1 MSKKKPDKKI
11 NLEASFEDVLVCQKE
26 SARTLL
32 EIFVEKPENVAQES
46 LGTLA
51 GILEITDESSDS
63 SYIVNYIVSV
73 LRKEY
78 YSKTKRGAIESF
90 EAALNKAN
98 LALAKLAEH
107 GNINWLGKI
116 NAIILAIE
124 RNNIHL
130 SQAGTAKTLL
140 LRNNILT
147 DITEG
152 AQNLENP
159 SPFKTF
165 VDVLSGRL
173 ESDDM
178 LIIATQEIFEIF
190 SFEEIKRSA
199 LRFSSEDFMRFLK
212 TALSNELERAAV
224 LVTRIQERKIQEN
237 KPTISK
243 SSEIN
248 AFSQASYAKIYSPP
262 KPKIQQPQ
270 LIEKTLD
277 EEEKESLAKEIKRD
291 LEKESGEFV
300 DKKTGHIYIKEDFS
314 DQNKS
319 QLLENIA
326 EISRIKLNGFFKFIF
341 KKIAFLSPNALWYR
355 FFGNREQEIEVHVE
369 SNSTNNILS
378 TEKTK
383 EPIFDKEKF
392 KNLAA
397 NTYLIIR
404 RIILTIFSLVVF
416 LIKKVFIG
424 IKKLIP
430 NKSDSVMISE
440 NISASSKQINIF
452 QKILPRFSKIKNI
465 FSRLDSSQKF
475 YVALVILI
483 IIIIPYFIAKIGN
496 KNEENLVAQEEVVPP
511 TFLLEQDKNVYKIE
525 NLNSVFSKD
534 NLLKVINLNGI
545 IFFIDNSGLTNSE
558 DGQFYSFPAEMGKI
572 KIATNMD
579 DLNLIFLI
587 DKNNK
592 ILSWSPVSGKFQD
605 NTIEIPEGS
614 SISLAKTYLTYIYL
628 ADQNSNQ
635 IFRYPRADTGFGEK
649 VNWLKDNLSLESISD
664 LAIGENIFIA
674 ENGNILKFLQG
685 KKQDF
690 SLEETA
696 TPIFAAKLYTK
707 RDSQNLFV
715 LDSKN
720 SRIIK
725 LDLEGRIVSQYYNS
739 EISSATDFEIN
750 EETNTAYF
758 SNGSEV
764 KSFEMK

>member
-1 MSKKKPDKKI
+1 MSKKKSDKKI

-32 EIFVEKPENVAQES
+32 EIFVEKPGNVSQDS

-51 GILEITDESSDS
+51 GILEITDESPDS

-116 NAIILAIE
+116 NAIVLAIE

-140 LRNNILT
+140 LRNSILT

-173 ESDDM
+173 EKDDM
-178 LIIATQEIFEIF
+178 LIVATQEIFEIF
-190 SFEEIKRSA
+190 SSEEIKRSA
-199 LRFSSEDFMRFLK
+199 LKFSSEDFMRFLK

-224 LVTRIQERKIQEN
+224 LVTKIEERKIPES
-237 KPTISK
+237 KPAVSK
-243 SSEIN
+243 SKEIN
-248 AFSQASYAKIYSPP
+248 AFSQASYAKNYSPP
-262 KPKIQQPQ
+262 KPKIQQSQP
-270 LIEKTLD
+270 IEKTLD

-291 LEKESGEFV
+291 LEKESGEFI

-319 QLLENIA
+319 RFLENTI
-326 EISRIKLNGFFKFIF
+326 ETGRIKLAEFSKFIL
-341 KKIAFLSPNALWYR
+341 KKIAFLSPGALWYK
-355 FFGNREQEIEVHVE
+355 FFGNREQEVEVHVGADNE
-369 SNSTNNILS
+369 NNILPV
-378 TEKTK
+378 EKMK
-383 EPIFDKEKF
+383 EPLFDKEKL
-392 KNLAA
+392 KNLAG

-404 RIILTIFSLVVF
+404 RIILTIFSLIVF
-416 LIKKVFIG
+416 LIKKIFLG

-430 NKSDSVMISE
+430 NKSDSTMISE
-440 NISASSKQINIF
+440 NIPVSSEQTNIF

-483 IIIIPYFIAKIGN
+483 IIIVPYFIAKIGN
-496 KNEENLVAQEEVVPP
+496 KNEENLVTQEEVAPP
-511 TFLLEQDKNVYKIE
+511 PFPLEQDRNVYKIE
-525 NLNSVFSKD
+525 NLSSVFSKD
-534 NLLKVINLNGI
+534 HLLKVINLNGVM
-545 IFFIDNSGLTNSE
+545 FFVDNSVLTNSE
-558 DGQFYSFPAEMGKI
+558 DGQFYSFPTEMGKI

-587 DKNNK
+587 DENNK

-614 SISLAKTYLTYIYL
+614 NIFLAKTYLTYIYL
-628 ADQNSNQ
+628 VDKNSNQ

-649 VNWLKDNLSLESISD
+649 VNWLKDSLSLENVSD

-696 TPIFAAKLYTK
+696 TPIFADKLYTK

-720 SRIIK
+720 ARIIK
-725 LDLEGRIVSQYYNS
+725 LDLNGNIIAQYYNS

-758 SNGSEV
+758 SNGNEI